1 MLTDVC
7 VDQPDHA
14 GIKYHQQVKIV
25 TVIDI
30 GRMHWKEVSYMQALS
45 TVDAGSYTVKW
56 MFGVPE
62 VLAYMRSMEI
72 EEGNTIQVIS
82 RSMDGLLVRS
92 GSHRVAIGN
101 EVAARIQV

>member
-1 MLTDVC
+1 
-7 VDQPDHA
+7 
-14 GIKYHQQVKIV
+14 
-25 TVIDI
+25 
-30 GRMHWKEVSYMQALS
+30 
-45 TVDAGSYTVKW
+45 